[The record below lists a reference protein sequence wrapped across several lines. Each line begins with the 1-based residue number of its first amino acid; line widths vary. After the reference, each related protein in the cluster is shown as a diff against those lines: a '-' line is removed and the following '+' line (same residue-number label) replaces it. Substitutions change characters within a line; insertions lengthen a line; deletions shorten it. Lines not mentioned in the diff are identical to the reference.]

1 MRAILLVPALAL
13 VCAGGLAVAGPS
25 ANPIA
30 IAKREAQAAAERA
43 EALQK
48 QATQATGEAERAR
61 IEAAALAARIEQA
74 ESDITAAQLR
84 IAEVEQ
90 LRAAQRAR
98 LAKRQEPVIRLTA
111 ALQTMA
117 RRPPALALVQPG
129 SIDEIVR
136 VRALLASTLPTVRA
150 RTADVRQAM
159 AESEALRAEA
169 VDAAAALA
177 AGQDALRRQRQA
189 LAEIEL
195 AQRQRSAGFA
205 EAALLESDRS
215 LALGEEARALA
226 RRLSTAE
233 AEARTRAELMAL
245 PGPSP
250 RPAADSG
257 EPNTKTPPYRLPVE
271 GRLLTGMGEI
281 SDAGVHA
288 RGTAFA
294 TAPNAPVVAPRAGR
308 IRFAGRFRS
317 YGEVVIIDHGGG
329 WTTTITGLAALRVR
343 KGNSVRAGEPI
354 GRAGRDTPVV
364 GVELRRNGEPYPIAP
379 LILPG

>member
-13 VCAGGLAVAGPS
+13 VCAAGLAVAGP
-25 ANPIA
+25 AADPVA
-30 IAKREAQAAAERA
+30 AAKREAQVAAERA
-43 EALQK
+43 EALQR
-48 QATQATGEAERAR
+48 QATEATGEAERAR
-61 IEAAALAARIEQA
+61 IEAAALAARIDQA

-84 IAEVEQ
+84 IAQVEA

-98 LAKRQEPVIRLTA
+98 LAERQAPVILLTA

-159 AESEALRAEA
+159 AESEALRAAA

-189 LAEIEL
+189 LAQVEQ
-195 AQRQRSAGFA
+195 AQRQRSASFA

-215 LALGEEARALA
+215 LALSEEARALA

-245 PGPSP
+245 AGPIL
-250 RPAADSG
+250 RPSAAPQG
-257 EPNTKTPPYRLPVE
+257 MPHRPPPYRLPVE

-288 RGTAFA
+288 RGTSFA

-329 WTTTITGLAALRVR
+329 WTTAITGLAALRVR
-343 KGNSVRAGEPI
+343 QGDSVRVGEPI
-354 GRAGRDTPVV
+354 GRAGRDTPIV